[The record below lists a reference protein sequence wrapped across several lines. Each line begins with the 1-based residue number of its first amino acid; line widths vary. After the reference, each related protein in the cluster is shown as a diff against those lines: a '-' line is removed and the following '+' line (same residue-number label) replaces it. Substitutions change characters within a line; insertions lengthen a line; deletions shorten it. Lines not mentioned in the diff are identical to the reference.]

1 MSATPIADFVRGY
14 AASDTSRL
22 HMPGHKGRGPLGCEG
37 LDLTEIAGADEL
49 YEAEGIIARSEANT
63 ARLFGTAGT
72 WYGTEGSSQCI
83 RAMVFLALQ
92 AAPNGSQRPVLLA
105 ARNAHKALLYAAALL
120 DIDVEWLWPPAGPD
134 ASLCACPVDP
144 AALAA
149 ALERMEQAGQ
159 RPFAVYLTSP
169 DYLGGVQDVAAL
181 APLCHAHG
189 VPLLVDNAHGAYL
202 RFLPGGSRHPID
214 LGADLCCDSAHK
226 TLPVLTGGAYLHAG
240 HGMLR
245 PDPAAVRGGMCLFG
259 STSPSYLILQS
270 LDLCAEALAGDW
282 PARLADC
289 VARLDGLKQDL
300 SDLCPGLVRP
310 SEPLKL
316 VLDGAAVGRSGGA
329 LADLFRAHRVECEY
343 ADTRYLVLMFAP
355 GNLPRDFDRVRA
367 AAARAVSCP
376 GTDSAPGDLSPAVWP
391 ALARQARPACSIR
404 AAVFA
409 RQERIPARD
418 AAGRV
423 CALPTVACPPAIP
436 IAVSGEEIGPAAVE
450 LFRYYGIETVS
461 VIPREN

>member
-120 DIDVEWLWPPAGPD
+120 DIDIEWLWPPAGPD

-149 ALERMEQAGQ
+149 ALERMEQAGR

-245 PDPAAVRGGMCLFG
+245 PDPAAVRGAMCLFG

-270 LDLCAEALAGDW
+270 LDLCAGALAGDW

-300 SDLCPGLVRP
+300 SGLCPGLVRP

-316 VLDGAAVGRSGGA
+316 VLDGAAVGCSGGA

-404 AAVFA
+404 QAVFA